1 MLKIT
6 IYFYIFLLTARRNNN
21 GKKFVL
27 DELDNIPEIKGVK
40 ASGNIEIAPGGCVF
54 ILL

>member
-1 MLKIT
+1 M
-6 IYFYIFLLTARRNNN
+6 RNNN

-54 ILL
+54 ILLKNKKIIIQFKSV